1 MPFSR
6 TVLSRASE
14 ERMTRLEQMEALA
27 EASSLVA
34 QLRIA
39 AALGPMP
46 VYHMLHNIVRHID
59 TRLDAMLRG
68 TE

>member
-1 MPFSR
+1 
-6 TVLSRASE
+6 
-14 ERMTRLEQMEALA
+14 MTRLEQMEALA